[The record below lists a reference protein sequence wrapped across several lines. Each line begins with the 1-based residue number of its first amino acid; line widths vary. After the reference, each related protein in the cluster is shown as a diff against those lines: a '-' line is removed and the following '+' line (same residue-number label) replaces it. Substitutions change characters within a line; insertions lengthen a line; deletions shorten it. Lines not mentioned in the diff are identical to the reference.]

1 MVYCAICRIN
11 ITNSYVKKHKLTQK
25 HIHNLTIINN
35 RYSTIFNN
43 LIHRKLTLHFIRK
56 FKKSISTKEQ
66 STQTD
71 IIIQYPPDTNR
82 NITYNIPIQFN
93 IQQNFYD
100 GDYENDNN
108 FPRKKH
114 YLEKCKRRRK
124 RRKIKVNKIYLT
136 MIYKYLI
143 LLYYKYK
150 YKLDSIH
157 NFKNNLISSQKDKQ
171 NMINQNI
178 IQQYSTPSPITI
190 YPYKKSSFKDLW
202 ENEKK
207 KIHNNNNNNTK

>member
-25 HIHNLTIINN
+25 HIHNETIINS
-35 RYSTIFNN
+35 RYSTILTN
-43 LIHRKLTLHFIRK
+43 LIDRKQTMDFIRK
-56 FKKSISTKEQ
+56 MKKSISTKEQ

-82 NITYNIPIQFN
+82 NITYNIPIQVN

-100 GDYENDNN
+100 ADYESDDN
-108 FPRKKH
+108 FSRKKY
-114 YLEKCKRRRK
+114 YLEKCKRRRR
-124 RRKIKVNKIYLT
+124 RRKLRVNKIYLT

-150 YKLDSIH
+150 YTFDSFHNFRNNLVVSQQQKLDRIE
-157 NFKNNLISSQKDKQ
+157 
-171 NMINQNI
+171 
-178 IQQYSTPSPITI
+178 QYSKQIPITTTKNQ
-190 YPYKKSSFKDLW
+190 YNNSSFKDLW
-202 ENEKK
+202 ENERK
-207 KIHNNNNNNTK
+207 KIQTNNIRQ

>member
-25 HIHNLTIINN
+25 HIHNLTIINS
-35 RYSTIFNN
+35 RYSTIFTH
-43 LIHRKLTLHFIRK
+43 LIDRKQTMDFIRK
-56 FKKSISTKEQ
+56 MKKSISTKEQ

-71 IIIQYPPDTNR
+71 IIIQYQPLDTNR
-82 NITYNIPIQFN
+82 NITYNIPIQVN

-100 GDYENDNN
+100 ADYESDGN

-124 RRKIKVNKIYLT
+124 RRKTRVNKIYLT

-143 LLYYKYK
+143 LLYYKYN
-150 YKLDSIH
+150 YKLDTFH
-157 NFKNNLISSQKDKQ
+157 NFKNNLVISQKKHTID
-171 NMINQNI
+171 
-178 IQQYSTPSPITI
+178 QYSKPKPITKT
-190 YPYKKSSFKDLW
+190 KKTYNNSSFKDLW
-202 ENEKK
+202 ENERK
-207 KIHNNNNNNTK
+207 KIHTNNIRK

>member
-25 HIHNLTIINN
+25 HIHNLTIINT
-35 RYSTIFNN
+35 RYSTIFNH
-43 LIHRKLTLHFIRK
+43 LINRKKTMDFIRK
-56 FKKSISTKEQ
+56 IKKSISTKEQ

-71 IIIQYPPDTNR
+71 IIIPYSLDNNNNNR

-100 GDYENDNN
+100 GDYESDDNLS
-108 FPRKKH
+108 RKKH
-114 YLEKCKRRRK
+114 YLEKCKKRRK
-124 RRKIKVNKIYLT
+124 RKKRKVNKIYLT

-150 YKLDSIH
+150 YKFDTFH
-157 NFKNNLISSQKDKQ
+157 NFKQNLVISKTHPQYIMIEPHQISTKQIYNN
-171 NMINQNI
+171 
-178 IQQYSTPSPITI
+178 
-190 YPYKKSSFKDLW
+190 SSFKDLW
-202 ENEKK
+202 ENERK
-207 KIHNNNNNNTK
+207 KIHNNSIHK